1 MNPETIVNLELHPIQ
16 DSSYIQKSKD
26 HLDSKGALVMEDF
39 LNSKTITSL
48 QTEAKE
54 VRHLAYFCHQN
65 HNAYLLDPDPDF
77 PAEHIRNLE
86 QVSDKGCIT
95 HDQVPENSLLRTIYE
110 WPDFRKFLKQVLG
123 EPVFPYADTLSSI
136 NINYYEQGQQLG
148 WHFDNAS
155 FAVTLMLQSPG
166 QGGEFEYRE
175 KVRNSEKGDS
185 AFADTEAVIK
195 GKLQPKTLAMS
206 DGALVLFRGRNS
218 LHRVAPVVSEH
229 ARILVTLNFNT
240 EPGIMLS
247 ELARMAFFGRLA

>member
-65 HNAYLLDPDPDF
+65 HNAYLLDPDHAF

-86 QVSDKGCIT
+86 QVSDKGCVP
-95 HDQVPENSLLRTIYE
+95 HDRVPDRSPLRALYE
-110 WPDFRKFLKQVLG
+110 WSDFQKFLEGVLG
-123 EPVFPYADTLSSI
+123 VTVFPYADTLSSI

-148 WHFDNAS
+148 WHYDNAS
-155 FAVTLMLQSPG
+155 FAVTLMIQASED
-166 QGGEFEYRE
+166 GGEFEYLE
-175 KVRNSEKGDS
+175 NVRNKEAGDPGYP
-185 AFADTEAVIK
+185 DTEAVIK
-195 GKLQPKTLAMS
+195 GNLHSKTLAMGE
-206 DGALVLFRGRNS
+206 GALVLFRGRNS
-218 LHRVAPVVSEH
+218 LHRVVPVSSERS
-229 ARILVTLNFNT
+229 RILVTLNFNT
-240 EPGIMLS
+240 EPNVMLS
-247 ELARMAFFGRLA
+247 ELARLAFFGRLK

>member
-1 MNPETIVNLELHPIQ
+1 MNPETIVNLKLHPIQ
-16 DSSYIQKSKD
+16 DSSYIQKCKD
-26 HLDSKGALVMEDF
+26 QLDSKGALEMEDF

-95 HDQVPENSLLRTIYE
+95 HDQVPENSLLRTLYE
-110 WPDFRKFLKQVLG
+110 WPDFRNFLKQVLG

-155 FAVTLMLQSPG
+155 FAVTLMLQSPR

-175 KVRNSEKGDS
+175 KVRDSEKGGS
-185 AFADTEAVIK
+185 GFADAEAVIK
-195 GKLQPKTLAMS
+195 GKLQPKTLAMG
-206 DGALVLFRGRNS
+206 DGALVLFRGINS
-218 LHRVAPVVSEH
+218 LHRVAPVASEH

-247 ELARMAFFGRLA
+247 ELARMAFFGRIA

>member
-1 MNPETIVNLELHPIQ
+1 MNPETLVNLQLYPIQ
-16 DSSYIQKSKD
+16 ESGYMQSCKTQ
-26 HLDSKGALVMEDF
+26 LDSKGALVMEDF
-39 LNSKTITSL
+39 LNSKTIPTL

-54 VRHLAYFCHQN
+54 VRHLAYFCHHN

-95 HDQVPENSLLRTIYE
+95 HDQVPENSLLRTLYE

-123 EPVFPYADTLSSI
+123 ESVFPYADTLSSI

-195 GKLQPKTLAMS
+195 GKLQPKTLAMG

-218 LHRVAPVVSEH
+218 LHRVAPIVSEH